1 MKTILFQGD
10 SISDAGRDRSITEPN
25 QGLGEGYIAVLS
37 EKFKE
42 AGIPVNIYNRGVSGN
57 RIGDMY
63 ARWIE
68 DTLNID
74 HDILNILN
82 GVNDVGFMMRLN
94 RGASR
99 STFEFMY
106 DRCVY
111 EALERRP
118 ETALIFCQPF
128 LLKRDTVWEPYGND
142 IFVNF
147 DRWAEEI
154 AARGEIVEGLA
165 KKYGAIY
172 VPMWDALKEAEKTTP
187 VEELIQDCVHP
198 APVGCRVL
206 ADIWMKT
213 VRERIQF

>member
-68 DTLNID
+68 DALNID

-82 GVNDVGFMMRLN
+82 GVNDVGFGIRKGC
-94 RGASR
+94 GASR
-99 STFEFMY
+99 ATFEFMY

-118 ETALIFCQPF
+118 STELVFCQPF
-128 LLKRDTVWEPYGND
+128 LVKRDFDWQPYGND
-142 IFVNF
+142 IYRNF
-147 DRWAEEI
+147 DAWAEEI
-154 AARGEIVEGLA
+154 AARGEIVKDLA
-165 KKYGAIY
+165 KKYGAVF
-172 VPMWDALKEAEKTTP
+172 VPMWDALKEAEKTVP
-187 VEELIQDCVHP
+187 VEDLIRDCVHP

-206 ADIWMKT
+206 ADVWMRT
-213 VRERIQF
+213 VSEKIKF